1 MQNISL
7 NVKPLSAKGIT
18 LLVFGIA
25 LIAIPALTQ
34 SIINLSLI
42 ALNIK
47 LSLPT
52 TIALLQNMTWLN
64 LIPKIVGLSVVS
76 ALIIRSHLKVDSTK
90 TKRQITKVSII
101 GLTALMFVGALII
114 ETPVASA
121 QATALTGYIL
131 DTPLPIA
138 DWYIGTYGTGN
149 YFAIN
154 GSNWDNLM
162 RGVGSTAWAA
172 YATNYTKV
180 EELVLA
186 SVTSGSVYLKDV
198 PFDLALMG
206 NIPENVQVECNY
218 QGVTY
223 KYINSASSLG
233 SPYTISVGQGPNAG
247 YYLAQDSGDR
257 ISWSSTDAL
266 LVLRNAINTLPII
279 QMSNTTGISQGNT
292 NGNIPFYKGEVRF
305 GVGDFVGHTMIAIP
319 IASQVSIVGSGI
331 GATRLIINNTGITNT
346 NATNALISYYQ
357 NIQDITYAL
366 YYQKLTITDMVID
379 TSQEVYLSA
388 ISTTRA
394 AYVDFERLIIS
405 GPYGEYAYG
414 FHPNN
419 YTNTINNYGI
429 YLNNPNTNG
438 PSQIVE
444 TYISGY
450 RTGVYPTSDHL
461 VMSNN
466 FITDCYFGISL
477 ANSYDL
483 QINKQMTYMTQY
495 AYTFTNSI
503 YGDVQINQPMVE
515 TCANAFFNGGINS
528 TTTHNVQ
535 INMPYVR
542 YNNASGNY
550 HLTPTNDRR
559 YFGGTSFVDTNVI
572 FNIISWIPEPVLFY
586 DFSECTGTITQDK
599 SGYNHLGTILGAT
612 WTNRALSN
620 KFNSLTFSTG
630 NISIPVSTTLQSPNF
645 TISTWIKP
653 TAIGAQ
659 QTIIG
664 TISNGGPYLRLNT
677 DGTLSLQKENTGL
690 IGNSVGAVSAGSW
703 AYVTVSYNLDGQYI
717 FYINGTASG
726 TGTNAQTFSWS
737 QQLIGMQAGQSY
749 PFGGSMAMFS
759 MYNRVLTSQEIQT
772 LWCNYGNPLTVY
784 LS

>member
-101 GLTALMFVGALII
+101 GLTALMFVGALVI

-186 SVTSGSVYLKDV
+186 SVTSGSVYIKDV

-257 ISWSSTDAL
+257 ICFASTSYKTVYNAVST
-266 LVLRNAINTLPII
+266 VLTVSGGTIVLKPGDTFTATSGLSGYSNVNVVGDGATL
-279 QMSNTTGISQGNT
+279 QVDSNTGSVHTLTFDSVT
-292 NGNIPFYKGEVRF
+292 NSVWRGVNIE
-305 GVGDFVGHTMIAIP
+305 
-319 IASQVSIVGSGI
+319 
-331 GATRLIINNTGITNT
+331 
-346 NATNALISYYQ
+346 
-357 NIQDITYAL
+357 
-366 YYQKLTITDMVID
+366 
-379 TSQEVYLSA
+379 
-388 ISTTRA
+388 
-394 AYVDFERLIIS
+394 
-405 GPYGEYAYG
+405 
-414 FHPNN
+414 
-419 YTNTINNYGI
+419 
-429 YLNNPNTNG
+429 
-438 PSQIVE
+438 
-444 TYISGY
+444 
-450 RTGVYPTSDHL
+450 RTGVNVS
-461 VMSNN
+461 
-466 FITDCYFGISL
+466 G
-477 ANSYDL
+477 SYVL
-483 QINKQMTYMTQY
+483 
-495 AYTFTNSI
+495 
-503 YGDVQINQPMVE
+503 
-515 TCANAFFNGGINS
+515 CA
-528 TTTHNVQ
+528 
-535 INMPYVR
+535 
-542 YNNASGNY
+542 
-550 HLTPTNDRR
+550 
-559 YFGGTSFVDTNVI
+559 
-572 FNIISWIPEPVLFY
+572 
-586 DFSECTGTITQDK
+586 
-599 SGYNHLGTILGAT
+599 LGAT
-612 WTNRALSN
+612 DESVKFLDCKFTNLI
-620 KFNSLTFSTG
+620 TG
-630 NISIPVSTTLQSPNF
+630 S
-645 TISTWIKP
+645 
-653 TAIGAQ
+653 G
-659 QTIIG
+659 
-664 TISNGGPYLRLNT
+664 
-677 DGTLSLQKENTGL
+677 
-690 IGNSVGAVSAGSW
+690 
-703 AYVTVSYNLDGQYI
+703 
-717 FYINGTASG
+717 G
-726 TGTNAQTFSWS
+726 TGCYGVYS
-737 QQLIGMQAGQSY
+737 
-749 PFGGSMAMFS
+749 GGSAAPSFS
-759 MYNRVLTSQEIQT
+759 GSQIT
-772 LWCNYGNPLTVY
+772 GG
-784 LS
+784 S